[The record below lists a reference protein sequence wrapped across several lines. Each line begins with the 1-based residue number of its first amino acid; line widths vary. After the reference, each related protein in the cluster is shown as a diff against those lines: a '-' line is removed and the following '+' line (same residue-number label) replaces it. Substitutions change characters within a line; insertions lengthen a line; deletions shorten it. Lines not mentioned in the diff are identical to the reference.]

1 MFKNVLLVFVSGFI
15 LVSWTGFVYAERPF
29 STEDAGVAGKG
40 VAQVEIGVE
49 YARQLNGDKE
59 YASLFLPVYG
69 LTERLEFSA
78 EFPHKLTSFKEGGD
92 EEGLEDVSLVLKT
105 LIVEEVGNIPAFL
118 VKTVVKLD
126 NGDEDKGLGSGEKDL
141 GLVAVATKSIGPLT
155 FHANIGYTFVGNDF
169 DPTLKDYLLYGVA
182 GEYEVGDKTRLM
194 MELYGESNSHFD
206 VDAFKHHDLQALLGS
221 TYQLTERV
229 VFDAAIKIGMTDDSP
244 DYGLTSGVSI
254 GF

>member
-15 LVSWTGFVYAERPF
+15 IVSWTGFVWAGRPF

-40 VAQVEIGVE
+40 VAQLEIGAE
-49 YARQLNGDKE
+49 YARQTNGDKE
-59 YASLFLPVYG
+59 YASLFVPVYG
-69 LTERLEFSA
+69 LTELMEFSA
-78 EFPHKLTSFKEGGD
+78 EFPHKLTNFKEGGD

-105 LIVEEVGNIPAFL
+105 LIVEEVDNTPAFL

-126 NGDEDKGLGSGEKDL
+126 NGNKDKGLGSGDKDL
-141 GLVAVATKSIGPLT
+141 GMAAVATKSIGSLT
-155 FHANIGYTFVGNDF
+155 FHANFGYTFVGKDF
-169 DPTLKDYLLYGVA
+169 DPTLKDYILYGVA
-182 GEYEVGDKTRLM
+182 GEYAVGDKARLM

-206 VDAFKHHDLQALLGS
+206 ADAFKHHDLQALLGS
-221 TYQLTERV
+221 TYQLTERI
-229 VFDAAIKIGMTDDSP
+229 VFDAAIKIGLTDDSP